1 MASAGISSYRDRT
14 SEFLSLSESLARTES
29 RPGPSTVDPLRSK
42 PDSSSSASA
51 RRSEFNKKAS
61 RVGLGIH
68 ETSQKIARLTKLAKS
83 SSMFNDPTLEIQ
95 ELTALIKS
103 DIDALSL
110 AVSELQALQ
119 NFEVSDR
126 DLSKD
131 SIVHSTTICDDLKS
145 RLMGTT
151 KQFKDVLTARTENLK
166 AHESRRQ
173 IFSANTSQENRVTQ
187 HSSIVA
193 EPPPWSSS
201 LGPSTL
207 SSGGVSNGSQLRRRL
222 GSDVAPS
229 HSMEVQMLQQT
240 VPRQDNYMQ
249 SREVALQNVESTISE
264 LGSIFT
270 QLATMV
276 AQQGELAIRIDD
288 NMEETLSNVEG
299 ARSALLRHLNRVSS
313 NRWLMIKIFAVLI
326 FFMLLFVFFV
336 L

>member
-14 SEFLSLSESLARTES
+14 SEFLSLSGSLRRTED
-29 RPGPSTVDPLRSK
+29 RPGASTVDPLPGK
-42 PDSSSSASA
+42 PGSSPSAST
-51 RRSEFNKKAS
+51 RRSVFNKKAS
-61 RVGLGIH
+61 RVGLGIQ
-68 ETSQKIARLTKLAKS
+68 ETSQKIARLAKLAKS
-83 SSMFNDPTLEIQ
+83 SSMFNDPALEIQ
-95 ELTALIKS
+95 ELTALIKI
-103 DIDALSL
+103 DIDALNL

-119 NFEVSDR
+119 NFEASDR

-131 SIVHSTTICDDLKS
+131 SIVHSTTICDDLKN

-173 IFSANTSQENRVTQ
+173 IFSANTSRLTQ
-187 HSSIVA
+187 QISTVA

-201 LGPSTL
+201 LQQSTL
-207 SSGGVSNGSQLRRRL
+207 SSGVVSNGSQLRRRL

-229 HSMEVQMLQQT
+229 HGMEVQMLQQT

-249 SREVALQNVESTISE
+249 SRAVALQSVESTISE

-299 ARSALLRHLNRVSS
+299 ARGALSRHLNRVSS

-326 FFMLLFVFFV
+326 FFMLVFVFFV